1 MFCFSE
7 TAESYE
13 FLRRRTT
20 TSRLMRGG
28 REYGPLPNF
37 VDQGNDEK
45 EDGTVFRGAISNSNN
60 NESPF
65 PIEDILASLE
75 KDLQTNGEDRDSNPS
90 SYAKSTDSPTKLSG
104 YKRTRTSPR

>member
-1 MFCFSE
+1 MFSE

-20 TSRLMRGG
+20 TSRLLRGG
-28 REYGPLPNF
+28 REYPLPNF

-45 EDGTVFRGAISNSNN
+45 EDGTTFRGAISNSNN
-60 NESPF
+60 NETPF

-75 KDLQTNGEDRDSNPS
+75 KDLMTNGEAYSDRDSNPN
-90 SYAKSTDSPTKLSG
+90 SYSKSTDSPTKLSG
-104 YKRTRTSPR
+104 YKRSRTSPR